1 MRDRHVV
8 ALEVVV
14 DGDLPVRLLDVLW
27 IVDVDACLAER
38 FHLAAQIALQQRP
51 HSFELR
57 PEGLCG
63 RIEVDE
69 DQSAEHLGARAEQR
83 QLRLVQAR
91 NGAVLGCA
99 DERSVEV
106 VGPAVV
112 RASQRLLLTRACD
125 QAGAAMAAG
134 VEVRADAAV
143 FGANDDDL
151 LGADRTDD
159 P

>member
-1 MRDRHVV
+1 
-8 ALEVVV
+8 LTKIS
-14 DGDLPVRLLDVLW
+14 P
-27 IVDVDACLAER
+27 
-38 FHLAAQIALQQRP
+38 QNT
-51 HSFELR
+51 S
-57 PEGLCG
+57 
-63 RIEVDE
+63 
-69 DQSAEHLGARAEQR
+69 ARALNNDSFDFVE
-83 QLRLVQAR
+83 AR

-125 QAGAAMAAG
+125 EAGAAMAAG